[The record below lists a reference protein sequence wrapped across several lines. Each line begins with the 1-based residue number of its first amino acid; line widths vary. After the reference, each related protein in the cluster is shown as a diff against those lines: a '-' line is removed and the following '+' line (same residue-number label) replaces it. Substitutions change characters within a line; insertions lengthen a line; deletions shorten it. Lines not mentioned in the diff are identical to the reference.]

1 MDKALLAVSPPLLQ
15 CLAGAVLPHQAIEK
29 IVDIT
34 KRIIFTDSNQ
44 SQNIDEKNESDE
56 KDESEDNYPNES
68 QDNLHMD
75 EWSEY
80 KRLYCAA
87 KELDS
92 DHLAQLLSAIPSL
105 EKRARL
111 VTLHP
116 PQLIGL
122 FKLKE
127 HRGRQETEYRRTSE
141 QSSETVLQTAAANSR
156 KHLEVIAE
164 YLKLE

>member
-1 MDKALLAVSPPLLQ
+1 MDKALLAVT
-15 CLAGAVLPHQAIEK
+15 LAAIRK
-29 IVDIT
+29 IVNIT
-34 KRIIFTDSNQ
+34 NGKIFTDSNS
-44 SQNIDEKNESDE
+44 SQHHDKKNESDE
-56 KDESEDNYPNES
+56 NDESEDNYPNES
-68 QDNLHMD
+68 QDNLHME

-87 KELDS
+87 KEHDT
-92 DHLAQLLSAIPSL
+92 DQLAQLLSEIPSL

-141 QSSETVLQTAAANSR
+141 QFSETVLQTAAANSR